1 MEFSAKQIAEY
12 IQGVIEGDENATVHT
27 FAKIE
32 EGIPGAISFL
42 SNPKYTHYIYDTES
56 SIVLVNKD
64 FIPEKE
70 VKATLI
76 KVNNAYES
84 LAKLMTLYEQ
94 SQPKRTG
101 IDPLAYVAPTAKIG
115 KDVYLAPFACV
126 GDNAEIGDGTEL
138 HPHATVGRGAKVG
151 KNCILYTNCNVYHD
165 CRVGNNC
172 ILHSGC
178 VIGADGFGFAP
189 SPEGY
194 EKIPQIGIAIL
205 EDNVEVGANTC
216 IDRATMGATIIRKG
230 VKLDNLIQIAHNVE
244 VGSNTVMA
252 SQVGIAG
259 STKVGEWCMFGGQVG
274 VAGHIT
280 IGDKVN
286 LGAQS
291 GAPGSIKAN
300 QQLIGTPPME
310 MKPYFKS
317 QAVFRKLPDMYK
329 PSIFQHRIYQADT
342 GQEHRTAKSS
352 WT

>member
-12 IQGVIEGDENATVHT
+12 VQGTIVGDENASVHT

-32 EGIPGAISFL
+32 EGIPGALSFL
-42 SNPKYTHYIYDTES
+42 SNPKYTQYIYDTQS

-64 FIPEKE
+64 FEPEKE

-101 IDPLAYVAPTAKIG
+101 IHPLAYVAPTAKIG
-115 KDVYLAPFACV
+115 ENVYLAPFACV

-172 ILHSGC
+172 ILHSGS
-178 VIGADGFGFAP
+178 VVGADGFGFAP
-189 SPEGY
+189 SPDGY

-205 EDNVEVGANTC
+205 EDNVEIGANTC

-252 SQVGIAG
+252 SQTGVAG
-259 STKVGEWCMFGGQVG
+259 STKIGEWCMFGGQVG
-274 VAGHIT
+274 IGGHIK
-280 IGDKVN
+280 IGNKVN

-291 GAPGSIKAN
+291 GVPGSIKDGQN
-300 QQLIGTPPME
+300 LIGTPPME
-310 MKPYFKS
+310 LKNYFKS
-317 QAVFRKLPDMYK
+317 SAVFKKLPDMYK
-329 PSIFQHRIYQADT
+329 ELNALRKEIDELKKQLNK
-342 GQEHRTAKSS
+342 E
-352 WT
+352 

>member
-64 FIPEKE
+64 FVPEKE

-84 LAKLMTLYEQ
+84 LAKLMNLYEQ

-101 IDPLAYVAPTAKIG
+101 IDPLAYVSPTAKIG

-194 EKIPQIGIAIL
+194 EKIPQIGITIL

-274 VAGHIT
+274 LAGHIK
-280 IGDKVN
+280 IGNKVN

-291 GAPGSIKAN
+291 GVPGSLKDGQA
-300 QQLIGTPPME
+300 LIGTPPIE
-310 MKPYFKS
+310 MKNYFKS
-317 QAVFRKLPDMYK
+317 SVLFKKLPDMAAELNSLK
-329 PSIFQHRIYQADT
+329 KEIEELKKQLN
-342 GQEHRTAKSS
+342 K
-352 WT
+352 